1 MADQSSPAQADL
13 GQTGESPETSG
24 RSGTKQRGHST
35 SQGHHYVRMTAFMLM
50 VLIVGVTAGMLVER
64 YLVADRASSIPQ
76 FPDLDAVTSI
86 LENDFYYRPSDP
98 VAEAT
103 WTAGLEQQAIG
114 GMLGGLDD
122 KYTRYLEPQAATS
135 ASNQLSGTYGGIGVS
150 IGTPKD
156 QVTIT
161 AVLPAGPAAKAG
173 ILPRDIILAVD
184 GRDVTV
190 QSDISALIQGQI
202 GTKVNLTLQR
212 PGETTPRMFDITRE
226 EIVTAPVTYTMI
238 PETKYAV
245 IRIEIFGDQT
255 TALVN
260 TYLKQAESDHAAGII
275 LDLRRNGGGWVNSA
289 QEVIGRFVPSTS
301 GPALYE
307 DPTLAAGG
315 EVSLPILNG
324 DAAVYTGPLVVL
336 VDAGTASAAE
346 IVAGALRDYDRAA
359 IVGRKTFGKG
369 SVQRIYDFKD
379 GSSMRVTVAEWLT
392 PTKRPIQ
399 AVGISPDVTVSQDEH
414 ASSDRDSDLV
424 QAILVLNA
432 GASQP
437 SALVSSASPEA
448 SPIASLSIPSSPD
461 AYSIP

>member
-1 MADQSSPAQADL
+1 VADQSSPAQADH
-13 GQTGESPETSG
+13 GQTGESPETPE
-24 RSGTKQRGHST
+24 RSGTKQSGHST
-35 SQGHHYVRMTAFMLM
+35 SRAHHYVRLTAFMLM

-64 YLVADRASSIPQ
+64 YLVADRATSTPQ
-76 FPDLDAVTSI
+76 FPDLGAVTSI

-161 AVLPAGPAAKAG
+161 TVLPAGPAAKAG
-173 ILPRDIILAVD
+173 ILPGDIILAVD
-184 GRDVTV
+184 GRDVTI

-212 PGETTPRMFDITRE
+212 LGETTPRMFDITRE

-238 PETKYAV
+238 PGTRYAV

-275 LDLRRNGGGWVNSA
+275 LDLRGNGGGWVNSA

-307 DPTLAAGG
+307 DPTSAAGG

-324 DAAVYTGPLVVL
+324 DEAVYTGPLVVL

-424 QAILVLNA
+424 QAILVLDA

-437 SALVSSASPEA
+437 SALVSSGSPEV
-448 SPIASLSIPSSPD
+448 SPIASPSIP
-461 AYSIP
+461 